1 MEHITKSILNYVNSS
16 SVYGMMLN
24 GAWGSGKTFFIKE
37 VIIKELEEIKKG
49 DKEKYYSIYV
59 SLYGCDSLLDV
70 KKKINISI
78 LKIDGLRKK
87 MSQMN
92 SLERIGNMFSN
103 VFSSNKYVKSGA
115 LVIEELIEI
124 SDEKKLKKMK
134 NKVILFIDDLE
145 RLSSKI
151 EINDLFGLISSL
163 YLENLGAKVVFIS
176 NINEINNIDIYEK
189 TKEKIIDK
197 TVLFNP
203 STEYSISEIAKFSDN
218 RFIIDNKKWILE
230 IFDFFNASLNL
241 RTLQSIFYNFEYF
254 DMLLSSKVDK
264 MHKHT
269 LQKSLFLNVMVITSF
284 VKESSGNEVLTE
296 QDAKNWSYDSN
307 YISSLNR
314 YDLESLNKEDK
325 IGKKTQGRNDLIVL
339 NKINAKYHGKN
350 EEFDNYIFYFNG
362 ITDFVLHGFYD
373 ETIFNDSYSKW
384 KSLFYPSKNMDD
396 FSILSN
402 FDKLND
408 AELKKRQD
416 AIIKSVE
423 NDKYCF
429 EELIDIYR
437 KFISLEKIDLLL
449 IETDFD
455 QLLINKISS
464 NYVNV
469 SRKEVEKVELFFLDS
484 EQNERTKLLKDSLQD
499 IKIERFKN
507 EYRKELIYLLEDKQI
522 DYSSRRGNEV
532 IFCLLSEEDFL
543 DKYILCDNSSALK
556 LACYIS
562 QQVFSKKNINRKAV
576 DEIIRKLEKTNNL
589 GKIDNYKISQLARVI
604 NKSTSSLTARTFQN
618 SL

>member
-1 MEHITKSILNYVNSS
+1 
-16 SVYGMMLN
+16 MMLN

-37 VIIKELEEIKKG
+37 VIIKELEEINKG

-103 VFSSNKYVKSGA
+103 VFSSNKYVKSGT

-176 NINEINNIDIYEK
+176 NINEIENIGIYEK

-203 STEYSISEIAKFSDN
+203 TTEYSISNIAQFSDN

-230 IFDFFNASLNL
+230 IFDFFNDSVNL

-264 MHKHT
+264 MHKHK

-307 YISSLNR
+307 YISSLNS
-314 YDLESLNKEDK
+314 YDLEVLTKEDK

-339 NKINAKYHGKN
+339 KKINAKYHGKN

-384 KSLFYPSKNMDD
+384 KSLFYPSQNMDD

-408 AELKKRQD
+408 AEFKKRQD

-423 NDKYCF
+423 NDKYSF

-437 KFISLEKIDLLL
+437 KFISLEKVDLILT
-449 IETDFD
+449 EKDYD
-455 QLLINKISS
+455 QLLVNKICI

-469 SRKEVEKVELFFLDS
+469 SRKEVETVELFFLDS

-499 IKIERFKN
+499 IENERFKN
-507 EYRKELIYLLEDKQI
+507 EYRKELNYLLEDKQI

-543 DKYILCDNSSALK
+543 DKYILCDNSRALK
-556 LACYIS
+556 LAYYIS
-562 QQVFSKKNINRKAV
+562 QQVFSKENINRKAV

-604 NKSTSSLTARTFQN
+604 NKSTSSLTERTIQN
-618 SL
+618 

>member
-37 VIIKELEEIKKG
+37 VIIKELEEINKG

-103 VFSSNKYVKSGA
+103 IFSSNKYVKSGA

-176 NINEINNIDIYEK
+176 NINEINNIDIYEN

-203 STEYSISEIAKFSDN
+203 STEYSISNIAKFSDN

-230 IFDFFNASLNL
+230 IFDFFNDSLNL

-264 MHKHT
+264 MHKHK

-296 QDAKNWSYDSN
+296 QDANNWSYDSN
-307 YISSLNR
+307 YISSLNS

-325 IGKKTQGRNDLIVL
+325 IGKKNQGRNDLIVL

-384 KSLFYPSKNMDD
+384 KSLFYPSQNMDD

-408 AELKKRQD
+408 VEFKKRQD

-423 NDKYCF
+423 NDKYSF

-437 KFISLEKIDLLL
+437 KFISLEKVDLIL
-449 IETDFD
+449 TKKDYD
-455 QLLINKISS
+455 QLLVNKISS

-499 IKIERFKN
+499 IEIERFKN

-543 DKYILCDNSSALK
+543 DKYILCDNSRALK
-556 LACYIS
+556 IVYYIS
-562 QQVFSKKNINRKAV
+562 QQVFSKENINHKAV

-604 NKSTSSLTARTFQN
+604 NKSTSSLTASTFKN

>member
-1 MEHITKSILNYVNSS
+1 
-16 SVYGMMLN
+16 MLN

-37 VIIKELEEIKKG
+37 VIIKELEEINKG

-103 VFSSNKYVKSGA
+103 IFSSNKYVKSGA

-176 NINEINNIDIYEK
+176 NINEINNIDIYEN

-203 STEYSISEIAKFSDN
+203 STEYSISNIAKFSDN

-230 IFDFFNASLNL
+230 IFDFFNDSLNL

-264 MHKHT
+264 MHKHK

-296 QDAKNWSYDSN
+296 QDANNWSYDSN
-307 YISSLNR
+307 YISSLNS

-325 IGKKTQGRNDLIVL
+325 IGKKNQGRNDLIVL

-384 KSLFYPSKNMDD
+384 KSLFYPSQNMDD

-408 AELKKRQD
+408 VEFKKRQD

-423 NDKYCF
+423 NDKYSF

-437 KFISLEKIDLLL
+437 KFISLEKVDLIL
-449 IETDFD
+449 TKKDYD
-455 QLLINKISS
+455 QLLVNKISS

-499 IKIERFKN
+499 IEIERFKN

-543 DKYILCDNSSALK
+543 DKYILCDNSRALK
-556 LACYIS
+556 IVYYIS
-562 QQVFSKKNINRKAV
+562 QQVFSKENINHKAV

-604 NKSTSSLTARTFQN
+604 NKSTSSLTASTFKN

>member
-37 VIIKELEEIKKG
+37 VIIKELEEINKG

-103 VFSSNKYVKSGA
+103 IFSSNKYVKSGA

-176 NINEINNIDIYEK
+176 NINEINNIDIYEN

-203 STEYSISEIAKFSDN
+203 STEYSISNIAKFSDN

-230 IFDFFNASLNL
+230 IFDFFNDSLNL

-264 MHKHT
+264 MHKHK

-307 YISSLNR
+307 YISSLNS

-325 IGKKTQGRNDLIVL
+325 IGKKNQGRNDLIVL

-362 ITDFVLHGFYD
+362 ITDFILHGFYD

-384 KSLFYPSKNMDD
+384 KSLFYPSQNMDD

-408 AELKKRQD
+408 VEFKKRQD

-423 NDKYCF
+423 NDKYSF

-437 KFISLEKIDLLL
+437 KFISLEKVDLIL
-449 IETDFD
+449 TKKDYD
-455 QLLINKISS
+455 QLLVNKISS

-484 EQNERTKLLKDSLQD
+484 EKNERTKLLKDSLQD
-499 IKIERFKN
+499 IEIERFKN

-543 DKYILCDNSSALK
+543 DKYILCDNSRALK
-556 LACYIS
+556 LVYYIS
-562 QQVFSKKNINRKAV
+562 QQVFSKENINHKAV

-604 NKSTSSLTARTFQN
+604 NKSTSSLTASTFKN

>member
-37 VIIKELEEIKKG
+37 VIIKELEEINKG

-103 VFSSNKYVKSGA
+103 IFSSNKYVKSGA

-176 NINEINNIDIYEK
+176 NINEINNIDIYEN

-203 STEYSISEIAKFSDN
+203 STEYSISNIAKFSDN

-230 IFDFFNASLNL
+230 IFDFFNDSLNL

-264 MHKHT
+264 MHKHK
-269 LQKSLFLNVMVITSF
+269 LQKSLFLNVMAITSF

-307 YISSLNR
+307 YISSLNS

-325 IGKKTQGRNDLIVL
+325 IGKKNQGRNDLIVL

-384 KSLFYPSKNMDD
+384 KSLFYPSQNMDD

-408 AELKKRQD
+408 AEFKKRQD

-423 NDKYCF
+423 NDKYSF

-437 KFISLEKIDLLL
+437 KFISLEKVDLIL
-449 IETDFD
+449 TKKDYD
-455 QLLINKISS
+455 QLLVNKISS

-499 IKIERFKN
+499 IEIERFKN

-543 DKYILCDNSSALK
+543 DKYILCDNSRALK
-556 LACYIS
+556 LVYYIS
-562 QQVFSKKNINRKAV
+562 QQVFSKENINHKAV

-604 NKSTSSLTARTFQN
+604 NKSTSSLTASTFKN

>member
-37 VIIKELEEIKKG
+37 VIIKELEEINKG

-103 VFSSNKYVKSGA
+103 VFSSNKYVKSGT

-176 NINEINNIDIYEK
+176 NINEIENIGIYEK

-203 STEYSISEIAKFSDN
+203 TTEYSISNIAQFSDN

-230 IFDFFNASLNL
+230 IFDFFNDSVNL

-264 MHKHT
+264 MHKHK

-307 YISSLNR
+307 YISSLNS
-314 YDLESLNKEDK
+314 YDLEVLTKEDK

-339 NKINAKYHGKN
+339 KKINAKYHGKN

-384 KSLFYPSKNMDD
+384 KSLFYPSQNMDD

-408 AELKKRQD
+408 AEFKKRQD

-423 NDKYCF
+423 NDKYSF

-437 KFISLEKIDLLL
+437 KFISLEKVDLILT
-449 IETDFD
+449 EKDYD
-455 QLLINKISS
+455 QLLVNKICI

-469 SRKEVEKVELFFLDS
+469 SRKEVETVELFFLDS

-499 IKIERFKN
+499 IENERFKN
-507 EYRKELIYLLEDKQI
+507 EYRKELNYLLEDKQI

-543 DKYILCDNSSALK
+543 DKYILCDNSRALK
-556 LACYIS
+556 LAYYIS
-562 QQVFSKKNINRKAV
+562 QQVFSKENINRKAV

-604 NKSTSSLTARTFQN
+604 NKSTSSLTERTIQN
-618 SL
+618 

>member
-1 MEHITKSILNYVNSS
+1 
-16 SVYGMMLN
+16 MMLN

-37 VIIKELEEIKKG
+37 VIIKELEEINKG

-103 VFSSNKYVKSGA
+103 IFSSNKYVKSGA

-176 NINEINNIDIYEK
+176 NINEINNIDIYEN

-203 STEYSISEIAKFSDN
+203 STEYSISNIAKFSDN

-230 IFDFFNASLNL
+230 IFDFFNDSLNL

-264 MHKHT
+264 MHKHK
-269 LQKSLFLNVMVITSF
+269 LQKSLFLNVMAITSF

-307 YISSLNR
+307 YISSLNS

-325 IGKKTQGRNDLIVL
+325 IGKKNQGRNDLIVL

-384 KSLFYPSKNMDD
+384 KSLFYPSQNMDD

-408 AELKKRQD
+408 AEFKKRQD

-423 NDKYCF
+423 NDKYSF

-437 KFISLEKIDLLL
+437 KFISLEKVDLIL
-449 IETDFD
+449 TKKDYD
-455 QLLINKISS
+455 QLLVNKISS

-499 IKIERFKN
+499 IEIERFKN

-543 DKYILCDNSSALK
+543 DKYILCDNSRALK
-556 LACYIS
+556 LVYYIS
-562 QQVFSKKNINRKAV
+562 QQVFSKENINHKAV

-604 NKSTSSLTARTFQN
+604 NKSTSSLTASTFKN

>member
-37 VIIKELEEIKKG
+37 VIIKELEEINKG

-176 NINEINNIDIYEK
+176 NINEIKNIGIYEN

-203 STEYSISEIAKFSDN
+203 STEYSISNIAKFSDN
-218 RFIIDNKKWILE
+218 RFIFDNKKWILE
-230 IFDFFNASLNL
+230 IFDFFNDSVNL

-264 MHKHT
+264 MHKHK

-307 YISSLNR
+307 YISSLNS
-314 YDLESLNKEDK
+314 YDLEVLTKEDE

-339 NKINAKYHGKN
+339 KKINAKYHNKN

-384 KSLFYPSKNMDD
+384 KSLFYPSQNMDD

-408 AELKKRQD
+408 A
-416 AIIKSVE
+416 
-423 NDKYCF
+423 
-429 EELIDIYR
+429 
-437 KFISLEKIDLLL
+437 
-449 IETDFD
+449 
-455 QLLINKISS
+455 
-464 NYVNV
+464 
-469 SRKEVEKVELFFLDS
+469 
-484 EQNERTKLLKDSLQD
+484 
-499 IKIERFKN
+499 
-507 EYRKELIYLLEDKQI
+507 
-522 DYSSRRGNEV
+522 
-532 IFCLLSEEDFL
+532 
-543 DKYILCDNSSALK
+543 
-556 LACYIS
+556 
-562 QQVFSKKNINRKAV
+562 
-576 DEIIRKLEKTNNL
+576 
-589 GKIDNYKISQLARVI
+589 
-604 NKSTSSLTARTFQN
+604 
-618 SL
+618 

>member
-1 MEHITKSILNYVNSS
+1 
-16 SVYGMMLN
+16 MLN

-37 VIIKELEEIKKG
+37 VIIKELEEINKG

-103 VFSSNKYVKSGA
+103 IFSSNKYVKSGA

-176 NINEINNIDIYEK
+176 NINEINNIDIYEN

-203 STEYSISEIAKFSDN
+203 STEYSISNIAKFSDN

-230 IFDFFNASLNL
+230 IFDFFNDSINL

-264 MHKHT
+264 MHKHK

-307 YISSLNR
+307 YISSLNS

-325 IGKKTQGRNDLIVL
+325 IGKKNQGRNDLIVL

-384 KSLFYPSKNMDD
+384 KSLFYPSQNMDD

-408 AELKKRQD
+408 AEFKKRQD

-423 NDKYCF
+423 NDKYSF

-437 KFISLEKIDLLL
+437 KFISLEKVDLIL
-449 IETDFD
+449 TKKDYD
-455 QLLINKISS
+455 QLLVNKISS

-499 IKIERFKN
+499 IEIERFKN

-543 DKYILCDNSSALK
+543 DKYILCDNSRALK
-556 LACYIS
+556 LVYYIS
-562 QQVFSKKNINRKAV
+562 QQVFSKENINHKAV

-604 NKSTSSLTARTFQN
+604 NKSTSSLTASTFKN

>member
-24 GAWGSGKTFFIKE
+24 GAWGTGKTFYIKE
-37 VIIKELEEIKKG
+37 VIIKELEEVNKG
-49 DKEKYYSIYV
+49 NKEKYYSIYV

-176 NINEINNIDIYEK
+176 NINEIKNISIYEK

-203 STEYSISEIAKFSDN
+203 STEYSISNIAQFSDN
-218 RFIIDNKKWILE
+218 KFIIDNKKWILE
-230 IFDFFNASLNL
+230 IFDFFNDSLNL

-264 MHKHT
+264 MHKHK

-307 YISSLNR
+307 YISSLNS
-314 YDLESLNKEDK
+314 YDLEVLTKEDK

-339 NKINAKYHGKN
+339 KKLNAKYHGKN

-384 KSLFYPSKNMDD
+384 KSLFYPSQNMDD

-408 AELKKRQD
+408 AEFKKRQD

-423 NDKYCF
+423 NDKYSF

-437 KFISLEKIDLLL
+437 KFISLEKVDLILT
-449 IETDFD
+449 EKDYD
-455 QLLINKISS
+455 QLLINKICI

-469 SRKEVEKVELFFLDS
+469 SRKEVETVELFFLDS

-499 IKIERFKN
+499 IEIERFKN
-507 EYRKELIYLLEDKQI
+507 EYRKELNYLLEDKQI

-543 DKYILCDNSSALK
+543 DKYILCDNSRSLK
-556 LACYIS
+556 LAYYIS
-562 QQVFSKKNINRKAV
+562 QQVFSKENINRKAV

-589 GKIDNYKISQLARVI
+589 GKIDNYKISELARVI
-604 NKSTSSLTARTFQN
+604 NKSTSSLTERTIQN
-618 SL
+618 